1 MAHVIAQA
9 CVKDASCVPV
19 CPVGAIRPGPDEADF
34 AFTDMLYIDPVVC
47 IDCGA
52 CLRACPV
59 SAVRHDE
66 DVRADTPLYV
76 TVNGGYFIG
85 RSGQD
90 DTGEGRR

>member
-19 CPVGAIRPGPDEADF
+19 CPVGAIRPRPDEADF

-59 SAVRHDE
+59 GAVRVD
-66 DVRADTPLYV
+66 DDQRPDTDAFRRLNADWYAGTAGTEL
-76 TVNGGYFIG
+76 
-85 RSGQD
+85 SGHV
-90 DTGEGRR
+90 